1 MHLLTEHDISYEIEP
16 SSFLVELTS
25 TIDTEA

>member
-1 MHLLTEHDISYEIEP
+1 MDLDISNELEP